1 MNSTFPNCGRLVL
14 GFIDA
19 DRCDQIL
26 SFQDVSR
33 STRFAYLEPALPK
46 ILFGDSVGKLALCVN
61 VLVQTVDVAAFRR
74 VSVLRCETG
83 DALHILQGEPSNVT
97 GRRMETSKRKR
108 LEAEKH

>member
-1 MNSTFPNCGRLVL
+1 MAAG

-26 SFQDVSR
+26 ILQDLPR
-33 STRFAYLEPALPK
+33 PARFAYLETALPK

-74 VSVLRCETG
+74 VSVLRCEAG
-83 DALHILQGEPSNVT
+83 DTLHVLQGGPSNVT

>member
-1 MNSTFPNCGRLVL
+1 MGSILAQKRLQGAQPDNGMRSTFPNCGRLVLGGVL

-26 SFQDVSR
+26 IFQDLSR

-61 VLVQTVDVAAFRR
+61 VLGPNR
-74 VSVLRCETG
+74 
-83 DALHILQGEPSNVT
+83 
-97 GRRMETSKRKR
+97 
-108 LEAEKH
+108 